1 MKFIILDRGNHKIYI
16 EVSKILALEVWYDKD
31 GSEEGTWISI
41 EKFGHGLRVLETPEQ
56 IIELINQQEP
66 T

>member
-31 GSEEGTWISI
+31 GSEGGTWISI

>member
-1 MKFIILDRGNHKIYI
+1 MKFIILDRGNRKIYI
-16 EVSKILALEVWYDKD
+16 QVSKILALELDLQE
-31 GSEEGTWISI
+31 GGTWISI
-41 EKFGHGLRVLETPEQ
+41 EKFGHGLHVLETPEQ